1 MNSHNQNI
9 TELTKLELA
18 IRSGQYPDSPNLLYY
33 YLNFGKDYADSWAEP
48 SRHKV
53 YERLFNTLIDA
64 ISDPLVAVQWRQL
77 CLDNINRPLIEL
89 DKLAKTTMARKL
101 LRRRY
106 AELTLLANYYLVE
119 GTSK

>member
-9 TELTKLELA
+9 IELTKLELA
-18 IRSGQYPDSPNLLYY
+18 IRSGYYPDSPKLLYY
-33 YLNFGKDYADSWAEP
+33 YLNFGKDCADSWEELY
-48 SRHKV
+48 RHKV

-64 ISDPLVAVQWRQL
+64 ISDSLVPMQWRQL

-89 DKLAKTTMARKL
+89 EKLAKTKMAQKL

-106 AELTLLANYYLVE
+106 TELKLLANYYLVE